1 MALLREPGCVC
12 RHTPRRRAMRIE
24 IFHCTGCNETI
35 TSVEILMHEGQCP
48 ECGNPVGGRR
58 QPERNHQGARRAA

>member
-1 MALLREPGCVC
+1 
-12 RHTPRRRAMRIE
+12 MRIE

-48 ECGNPVGGRR
+48 ECGNPVGGRK